1 MSLAVRGIGGFFF
14 LPRTVIIALP
24 QALGT
29 KTMELTLEAVA
40 LFALKLVH
48 ETDGG
53 SPVLR
58 DDPVMDGYEREVF
71 GLLVRQGDLAAI
83 QSKVA
88 ECVDQALEA
97 LGGADTVMGREL
109 QRLALGVRQAST
121 LDELNAPL
129 NALKD
134 YLKAIL

>member
-1 MSLAVRGIGGFFF
+1 
-14 LPRTVIIALP
+14 
-24 QALGT
+24 
-29 KTMELTLEAVA
+29 MELTLEAVA

-58 DDPVMDGYEREVF
+58 DDPVMEGYDREVF
-71 GLLVRQGDLAAI
+71 GLLVRQGDLVGIQLKLDECLALAAG
-83 QSKVA
+83 S
-88 ECVDQALEA
+88 

-109 QRLALGVRQAST
+109 KRLELDVHQAST
-121 LDELNAPL
+121 LNELNAPL
-129 NALKD
+129 CALKD

>member
-1 MSLAVRGIGGFFF
+1 
-14 LPRTVIIALP
+14 
-24 QALGT
+24 
-29 KTMELTLEAVA
+29 MELTLEAVA

-58 DDPVMDGYEREVF
+58 DDLVMDGYEREVF
-71 GLLVRQGDLAAI
+71 GLLVRQGDLAGI
-83 QSKVA
+83 QLKLD
-88 ECVDQALEA
+88 ECLASALES
-97 LGGADTVMGREL
+97 LGGAATVMGREL
-109 QRLALGVRQAST
+109 QRLALQVRQAPT
-121 LDELNAPL
+121 LEALDAPL